1 MRRSGQS
8 ENPFKPTFS
17 IVEDGPFRL
26 TRNPMYLQMVITCVG
41 FAVFLSNGWIL
52 ALTPLCALALR
63 QLAIL
68 PEERYLEEKF
78 GDAYIAYKRRVRR
91 WDLTAPRVGAGVGPW
106 IAAWVPAGQDRAPFR
121 TSASRVSSGVPHAAS
136 VPPLLLVRRRWCRA
150 RSRRR
155 PTGAPGSGRAVLRPG
170 GTSCRDGDRA
180 PGAGGDAHRSPS
192 TGWSRPETWSSPPD
206 TALAG
211 NGKGRGRG
219 KVPSEV
225 SVERRPRPRLVRWA
239 SAFSPL

>member
-1 MRRSGQS
+1 MTTTGSNDRARVRIFPPAVPLATIALGAFLQGRWPFPLGLPTPARAWLGGGLVVVTILGLGLPAVVTMRRSGQS

-78 GDAYIAYKRRVRR
+78 GDAYLAYKRRVRR
-91 WDLTAPRVGAGVGPW
+91 W
-106 IAAWVPAGQDRAPFR
+106 I
-121 TSASRVSSGVPHAAS
+121 
-136 VPPLLLVRRRWCRA
+136 
-150 RSRRR
+150 
-155 PTGAPGSGRAVLRPG
+155 
-170 GTSCRDGDRA
+170 
-180 PGAGGDAHRSPS
+180 
-192 TGWSRPETWSSPPD
+192 
-206 TALAG
+206 
-211 NGKGRGRG
+211 
-219 KVPSEV
+219 
-225 SVERRPRPRLVRWA
+225 
-239 SAFSPL
+239 